1 MRRLTSALFVMLPLT
16 VAIAA
21 TPQTDYGPPGGDLSA
36 AGADNR
42 MAEWADQQLSQGL
55 TPPKAADSVEPDHT
69 SAAQTAPVPTSD
81 VQAQAQAQAQ
91 TQTQTA
97 AQPVSPDAK
106 NSIASVKASNSAPTG
121 TAVITELNGVNVV
134 GQRDA
139 LQATDQRLKRT
150 ITTLPAL
157 GAGGRLI
164 DETPLAFTV
173 GKKLV
178 LGATRQLLFQQP
190 RVRGEATDEAL
201 YQSQTGVCTPDA
213 PSRCLASDKRP

>member
-1 MRRLTSALFVMLPLT
+1 MRRLISALFVMLPLT
-16 VAIAA
+16 AAVAA

-36 AGADNR
+36 AAADNR
-42 MAEWADQQLSQGL
+42 VAEWAEQQLSQGL

-69 SAAQTAPVPTSD
+69 SAAQTAPGPPSD
-81 VQAQAQAQAQ
+81 AQVQAQA
-91 TQTQTA
+91 QTA